1 MDVDCARKRTER
13 TEGRFGAF
21 WLGGKSTRFDIVVW
35 SCTRVHPPKRQELHL
50 APCLMTLTW
59 TSFLSTS
66 FLSKGPQSSR
76 PPPPA
81 GPPTLTPVTPA
92 NRALAAPAASRRT
105 AAPRPAKKIKKTEK
119 PHVLL
124 RIATNGKGRGRVWKQ
139 KALRVIGVYADKLA
153 AETKKEQLMEK
164 SDCCGHGDILV
175 GGSWEDE
182 IDLVVRPIEEVQLGE

>member
-1 MDVDCARKRTER
+1 MSDDSDLDQFPVDIFPVKRPTVQP
-13 TEGRFGAF
+13 AA
-21 WLGGKSTRFDIVVW
+21 
-35 SCTRVHPPKRQELHL
+35 PPRR
-50 APCLMTLTW
+50 APHADAL
-59 TSFLSTS
+59 
-66 FLSKGPQSSR
+66 
-76 PPPPA
+76 
-81 GPPTLTPVTPA
+81 TPA